1 VYRLDTCW
9 CSRLIAVQLPGEGSM
24 GTLEDELIRYSASM
38 RSCYLAVCII
48 ASLVLSSRSSAQEF
62 AAEPAIARA
71 AVVLKLA
78 FGINASH
85 LTILSADRATW
96 GEDGDAM
103 VVERQGPCAFEISVG
118 GAGLRIDFNRLSIPV
133 QHACGAQ
140 SCSVR
145 LNVIGRAVS

>member
-9 CSRLIAVQLPGEGSM
+9 CSRAYRRPAALLRIDI
-24 GTLEDELIRYSASM
+24 GTLEDELIRYSASI
-38 RSCYLAVCII
+38 RSMYYLAVCII
-48 ASLVLSSRSSAQEF
+48 ASLVLSAHSSAQEF

-78 FGINASH
+78 FGIKASH

-103 VVERQGPCAFEISVG
+103 VVERQGPLRLRDVCWRLPAAHRLQSAEHPRAACLW
-118 GAGLRIDFNRLSIPV
+118 GAIL
-133 QHACGAQ
+133 
-140 SCSVR
+140 
-145 LNVIGRAVS
+145 